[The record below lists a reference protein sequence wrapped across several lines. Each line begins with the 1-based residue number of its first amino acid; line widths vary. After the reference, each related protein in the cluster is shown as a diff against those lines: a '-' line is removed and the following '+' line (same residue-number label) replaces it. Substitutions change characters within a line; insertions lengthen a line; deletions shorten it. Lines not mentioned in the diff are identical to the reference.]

1 MGGSQGADSGDSSS
15 RERHTDTSTPSKF
28 VYARPLEC
36 WPLRELI
43 GDVYKVANM
52 TSLRSQV
59 IKAFH
64 MVHGMFK
71 GSFSEDR
78 KFVQIVFSSTWAEN
92 LGNDLFNATLTG
104 TICRHGE
111 TP

>member
-1 MGGSQGADSGDSSS
+1 MGGSQEANSEDSSS

-59 IKAFH
+59 IKAFQV
-64 MVHGMFK
+64 VHGMFK
-71 GSFSEDR
+71 VSFRDGK
-78 KFVQIVFSSTWAEN
+78 KFVICKGRKVKQCLLSTVQTSCK
-92 LGNDLFNATLTG
+92 LCLMLL
-104 TICRHGE
+104 
-111 TP
+111 

>member
-1 MGGSQGADSGDSSS
+1 MGGSQEANSEDSSS

-59 IKAFH
+59 IKAFQV
-64 MVHGMFK
+64 VH
-71 GSFSEDR
+71 GSFSNDK
-78 KFVQIVFSSTWAEN
+78 KFVQIVLSSTWAEN
-92 LGNDLFNATLTG
+92 LSKALFNAF
-104 TICRHGE
+104 
-111 TP
+111 

>member
-1 MGGSQGADSGDSSS
+1 MGGSQEANSEDSSS

-64 MVHGMFK
+64 KDVMVYRMIK
-71 GSFSEDR
+71 VPFSDEK
-78 KFVQIVFSSTWAEN
+78 KFVLSKGRKVKQCLLSTVQTSCK
-92 LGNDLFNATLTG
+92 LCLMLL
-104 TICRHGE
+104 
-111 TP
+111 

>member
-1 MGGSQGADSGDSSS
+1 MGGSQEENSEDSSS

-59 IKAFH
+59 IKAFQV
-64 MVHGMFK
+64 VHGMFK
-71 GSFSEDR
+71 VSFSDDK
-78 KFVQIVFSSTWAEN
+78 KFVQIVLSSTWAEN
-92 LGNDLFNATLTG
+92 LSNALFNATLTR